1 MATLLDRFRE
11 QLRRARLLTRPG
23 TAIVAVSGG
32 PDSVALLDLLHAV
45 AAERGLALVVA
56 HADHG
61 MQADSRL
68 VGQAVRELAARYR
81 LPFEL
86 GQRHL
91 GPDATETVA
100 RRARYAWLREVQRR
114 RAARYLVTAH
124 HQDDQVETILLRLL
138 KGSAP
143 AGLAGIPPRGPGGP
157 PTRQFPSTPNTN
169 LAHR

>member
-68 VGQAVRELAARYR
+68 VGQAVRELATRYR

-86 GQRHL
+86 GELHL

-100 RRARYAWLREVQRR
+100 RRGAGAACLGPSVGTRSRAWASA
-114 RAARYLVTAH
+114 RAAR
-124 HQDDQVETILLRLL
+124 LRRC
-138 KGSAP
+138 
-143 AGLAGIPPRGPGGP
+143 PRES
-157 PTRQFPSTPNTN
+157 RS
-169 LAHR
+169 L